1 MVPIKRSRVI
11 QKLLLLWSILKRRDE
26 DGRKKWSWFR
36 LSWRFPL
43 QLAIN
48 DCWATIVGRSEQWME
63 SSNVS
68 SNCGW
73 DWNGMQDVVPYQMY
87 LATWRVKSR
96 DHWMREVMSKHLIR
110 GLRRF
115 MCVNHW
121 RGSRWCLLMRWR
133 LKPIREN
140 IKVFCTKLSFFVL
153 STNLNSEVSS
163 TFLERTHQLL
173 NF

>member
-1 MVPIKRSRVI
+1 MVAPTKRSRVI
-11 QKLLLLWSILKRRDE
+11 QKLILLWRILKRKDG

-36 LSWRFPL
+36 LSWRFLL

-48 DCWATIVGRSEQWME
+48 DCSLTIVGKSEQWME

-73 DWNGMQDVVPYQMY
+73 YWNGMQDVISFQRY
-87 LATWRVKSR
+87 LPTWRVKSR
-96 DHWMREVMSKHLIR
+96 DCWMKEVMSKHLIR

-121 RGSRWCLLMRWR
+121 RGSRVEMNYIDAM
-133 LKPIREN
+133 K
-140 IKVFCTKLSFFVL
+140 IKSHQKEVSHLFAWLCDFVL
-153 STNLNSEVSS
+153 LT
-163 TFLERTHQLL
+163 
-173 NF
+173 